1 MSADKDPLLRRPID
15 PIRAALPALG
25 LVALG
30 VLAGVAARDV
40 WPGTPP
46 WVVRCLIGALIG
58 SALLLGPFR
67 RAAFSRYLLETDL
80 FFLSGV
86 VAALVWANVDLASL
100 EALVGPV
107 RFAVNE
113 VLMAL
118 FFGLATKEIVEA
130 TLPGGPLASPRKA
143 ALPLVATAG
152 GMLGPA
158 AVYLAGCALLG
169 RPDLTRGWAI
179 PTATDVAFSALVVRF
194 IFGAAHPAIPFLLLL
209 AIADD
214 AAGLAV
220 LAIAYPQGERHVVP
234 LLLLVGGGMVACVL
248 LRRLA
253 RAESP
258 WPYLL
263 LGGVPCWFGLHE
275 GGLHPALAL
284 VPIVPFMPHGAH
296 DAGIY
301 QERSATGL
309 PLSTLERFQRG
320 AAAPVALTLGLFGL
334 SNAGVPLAGM
344 GVGDRARARRAPRR
358 QARRDLRGGGARD
371 AARAR
376 RSPTGCARGTWWCW
390 PSTAGVGFTVALFV
404 STVAF
409 PAATSGAVLTE
420 AKMGALLSVVAA
432 PLAIAA
438 ARLARRAADRPTAAS
453 ARERRSAL
461 DSTAPMEPLA
471 APRHHPA
478 PGQVT

>member
-344 GVGDRARARRAPRR
+344 GVATGLVLAALLVGKLVGISAAVGLGTRLGLALPEGLRARDVLVLAI
-358 QARRDLRGGGARD
+358 
-371 AARAR
+371 
-376 RSPTGCARGTWWCW
+376 
-390 PSTAGVGFTVALFV
+390 TAGVGFTVALFV

-420 AKMGALLSVVAA
+420 AKMGALLSIVAA
-432 PLAIAA
+432 PLAIVV
-438 ARLARRAADRPTAAS
+438 ARLVGAGPSPPTS
-453 ARERRSAL
+453 APNAQ
-461 DSTAPMEPLA
+461 P
-471 APRHHPA
+471 H
-478 PGQVT
+478 

>member
-1 MSADKDPLLRRPID
+1 MSADRARRAPID
-15 PIRAALPALG
+15 PVRAALPALG
-25 LVALG
+25 LVVLG
-30 VLAGVAARDV
+30 VLAGVAARDI

-46 WVVRCLIGALIG
+46 WVVRSLIGTIIG

-86 VAALVWANVDLASL
+86 VAALVWANVDLAAL

-220 LAIAYPQGERHVVP
+220 LAIAYPQGERHLVP
-234 LLLLVGGGMVACVL
+234 LLLLVGGGMAACL
-248 LRRLA
+248 LVRRFA
-253 RAESP
+253 RAQSP

-284 VPIVPFMPHGAH
+284 VPIVPFMPHGPH
-296 DAGIY
+296 GDAGIY
-301 QERSATGL
+301 QERTGTDL
-309 PLSTLERFQRG
+309 PLTTLERFQRG

-334 SNAGVPLAGM
+334 ANAGVPLAGV
-344 GVGDRARARRAPRR
+344 GVATGLVLAALLVGKLVGICAAVGLGTRLGLALPEGLRARDVLVLAM
-358 QARRDLRGGGARD
+358 
-371 AARAR
+371 
-376 RSPTGCARGTWWCW
+376 
-390 PSTAGVGFTVALFV
+390 TAGVGFTVALFV

-420 AKMGALLSVVAA
+420 AKMGALLSIVAA
-432 PLAIAA
+432 PLAIVA
-438 ARLARRAADRPTAAS
+438 ARLLGAGPSS
-453 ARERRSAL
+453 ATSA
-461 DSTAPMEPLA
+461 PNVEPN
-471 APRHHPA
+471 
-478 PGQVT
+478 